1 MPELE
6 AILKWTL
13 DKATLEQVK
22 RGVLTVDEALK
33 KTRSSMEEM
42 RRSAERIGQIGMTLG
57 GLGAAIAGPF
67 VLAAKEYVNKAGMA
81 EGTSRK
87 WLAAT
92 NELEK
97 SQTRI
102 GRVAAQAILPAIERI
117 AGLAEMAAGFAEKHP
132 GAIQAALGIGG
143 ALVAVGAIGMAVSRG
158 IRLVADVRMIVAS
171 ATQLL
176 AGKLQDG
183 AANKQLMAAKQF
195 ATKAAV
201 GAAAFYAGAEI
212 GLAGY
217 NRVNQAINPGAEEKN
232 RGDIANTA
240 IQVAGIGQMAFIYSM
255 KKLGLVSD
263 EQGKKI
269 ADFYLRLGGMGPAAE
284 EAARGVEGLLAALT
298 DQQRQALDAYIQYQ
312 KAEADALERYG
323 EQKASIQERYDEQ
336 ALEAETNYRQQ
347 RNRMIKDNDQQQWQ
361 AQADL
366 TRNRTRQL
374 RDFMKAEKQALE
386 EYYKSRAKA
395 AAQHGVE
402 MARMEQDHQ
411 KRMRQLQQDH
421 EDRMDDLSS
430 SRDALGLA
438 NEMRS
443 YERSRQEEEGNYQDD
458 VRMRNEDF
466 ANQLAEME
474 RNFAEQR
481 KLRLDNML
489 QQLQDQ
495 QADFD
500 YQRAREQA
508 NFQQQLKDLDDQ
520 HAQEQAAM
528 DEQKL
533 KDLEEL
539 AKQYQKEKD
548 ARAQALA
555 DEYRLMTG
563 FLGDMNGVME
573 KWYKSM
579 IGNMQKFIDAMPAIG
594 SGLPG
599 AGGSGL
605 PTRAAGGYVGAGIYR
620 MHPNEFVMTDR
631 TTQYAEQIAGRRL
644 DQDRVMALLA
654 GANGVN
660 GVNGYRTDQRMGGVQ
675 QSFRFDS
682 SLTESER
689 AGLRKMVY
697 ETTQAALME
706 VLQ

>member
-6 AILKWTL
+6 AILRWTL
-13 DKATLEQVK
+13 DKATLDQVK

-42 RRSAERIGQIGMTLG
+42 RRSAERIGQIGLTIG
-57 GLGAAIAGPF
+57 GIGTAIAGPF
-67 VLAAKEYVNKAGMA
+67 VLAAREYIQKAGMA
-81 EGTSRK
+81 ESTSRK

-92 NELEK
+92 NELER

-102 GRVAAQAILPAIERI
+102 GRVAAQSILPVLEKI
-117 AGLAEMAAGFAEKHP
+117 ADVAEMAAGFAEKHP
-132 GAIQAALGIGG
+132 GAIQAALGVGG
-143 ALVAVGAIGMAVSRG
+143 ALVTLGAIGMAVSRG
-158 IRLVADVRMIVAS
+158 IRLYADVKMI

-176 AGKLQDG
+176 AATTQDG
-183 AANKQLMAAKQF
+183 AANKQLMASKQMMGI
-195 ATKAAV
+195 AGKAALGV
-201 GAAAFYAGAEI
+201 GAAVVGANI
-212 GLAGY
+212 GLYLG
-217 NRVNQAINPGAEEKN
+217 NRINQAANPGAKEQDF
-232 RGDIANTA
+232 GDIGNTA
-240 IQVAGIGQMAFIYSM
+240 LRIAGAGQMAFILTL

-263 EQGKKI
+263 EAGKDI
-269 ADFYLRLGGMGPAAE
+269 ADFYLRLGGMGPAVDQAS
-284 EAARGVEGLLAALT
+284 EGIGSVLT
-298 DQQRQALDAYIQYQ
+298 NLSDQQRQALQSYIQFQ
-312 KAEADALERYG
+312 QAEADALSRYE
-323 EQKASIQERYDEQ
+323 EQKSGIQARYDEQ
-336 ALEAETNYRQQ
+336 ALQENQQYHQQ
-347 RNRMIKDNDQQQWQ
+347 RNRMITDYDKQQWD

-366 TRNRTRQL
+366 MRSRTRQL
-374 RDFMKAEKQALE
+374 RDFMRAERQALE
-386 EYYKSRAKA
+386 DYFKSRAKA

-411 KRMRQLQQDH
+411 KRMRQLQRDH

-438 NEMRS
+438 NELKS
-443 YERSRQEEEGNYQDD
+443 YERSRQEEESNYQDD
-458 VRMRNEDF
+458 VRRRNEDF

-474 RNFAEQR
+474 ASFAEQR

-495 QADFD
+495 QSDFD

-508 NFQQQLKDLDDQ
+508 NFQQQLKDLDEQ

-528 DEQKL
+528 TEQKA

-539 AKQYQKEKD
+539 SKQYQKEKN
-548 ARAQALA
+548 ARALALA

-563 FLGDMNGVME
+563 YLGNMTGVME
-573 KWYKSM
+573 EWYKVM
-579 IGNMQKFIDAMPAIG
+579 IANMQKFIDAMPGIG

-599 AGGSGL
+599 LNSV
-605 PTRAAGGYVGAGIYR
+605 PTRQGGGYVGAAVYR
-620 MHPNEFVMTDR
+620 MHPGEFVLTDR

-644 DQDRVMALLA
+644 DQDRMMSLLA
-654 GANGVN
+654 GVN
-660 GVNGYRTDQRMGGVQ
+660 GFRTDQRMGQRMGSMQ

-682 SLTESER
+682 SLTEAER

-697 ETTQAALME
+697 ETTQAAIME